1 MTPHFQRCCEN
12 WAWRGHSHLCVTSNK
27 LAVARVVSHR
37 RCQEELPNLA
47 KCGSVPKL
55 NFFIWHHL
63 GPMRPRSRGS
73 CGPCYRGAHFL
84 FVVDLELLIQ
94 VCAVM
99 SRILCWGGSD
109 PELRACS
116 ARTLPTGL
124 HPQPTASSLMV
135 TQQVLSLALY
145 MVLAGAK
152 AVLEPWHPYT

>member
-99 SRILCWGGSD
+99 SRILCWGGVR
-109 PELRACS
+109 PRASRMLGKDS
-116 ARTLPTGL
+116 ANWAASPANCFQFNG
-124 HPQPTASSLMV
+124 HP
-135 TQQVLSLALY
+135 
-145 MVLAGAK
+145 AGAQ
-152 AVLEPWHPYT
+152 LSPLHGSCWS